1 MLGKWRKKKW
11 SNRTGKEGSQKC
23 LFILRQMLQT
33 YASKKIRNRSQ
44 TAASAKIMN
53 SLAMHVAAA
62 SNPTACAEILG
73 IQKDPLSHR
82 PQIPG
87 IADDNII

>member
-1 MLGKWRKKKW
+1 
-11 SNRTGKEGSQKC
+11 
-23 LFILRQMLQT
+23 
-33 YASKKIRNRSQ
+33 
-44 TAASAKIMN
+44 
-53 SLAMHVAAA
+53 MHVTAA

-87 IADDNII
+87 IADDNIIWLFSQATHTHY